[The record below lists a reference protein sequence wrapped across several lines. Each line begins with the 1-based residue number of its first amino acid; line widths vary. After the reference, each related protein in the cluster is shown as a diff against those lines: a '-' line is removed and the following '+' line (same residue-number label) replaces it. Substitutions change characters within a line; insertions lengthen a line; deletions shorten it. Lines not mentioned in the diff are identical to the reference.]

1 MTFNKTLDRTLELD
15 EIDCLWRE
23 LQCLV
28 KKIMPEVAMELAAL
42 HAREIEPEY
51 MLAKSKLETH
61 FPSVFVEKI
70 PGLGIFKGEPQ

>member
-15 EIDCLWRE
+15 EIDFLWRE

-28 KKIMPEVAMELAAL
+28 KKIMPEVALELAAL

-51 MLAKSKLETH
+51 MLAKSKMETH
-61 FPSVFVEKI
+61 FPSVFMERI
-70 PGLGIFKGEPQ
+70 PGLGLFKGGSS

>member
-1 MTFNKTLDRTLELD
+1 
-15 EIDCLWRE
+15 
-23 LQCLV
+23 
-28 KKIMPEVAMELAAL
+28 MPEVDLELAAL

-51 MLAKSKLETH
+51 MLAKSKMETH